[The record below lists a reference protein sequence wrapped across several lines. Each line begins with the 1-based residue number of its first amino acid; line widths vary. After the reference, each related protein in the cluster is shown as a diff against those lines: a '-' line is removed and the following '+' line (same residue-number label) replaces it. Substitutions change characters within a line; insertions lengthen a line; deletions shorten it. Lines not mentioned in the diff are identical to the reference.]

1 MKKILFT
8 FTGAGLLAF
17 LLGSSTGAS
26 TGPDRAGRPFT
37 YNYENVLGTSL
48 ELKVFAGAEAVADKA
63 EEAALAEI
71 DREAKIL
78 SAWDSTSEFSRWSGS
93 VDRPER
99 VSPELLEVLGLFD
112 QWRERSGGAL
122 DASAEA
128 VTRVWKKAAAE
139 RRMPSAGELAAAVAA
154 VKGRHWELD
163 TAKGTATHLD
173 RTPLALN
180 SFAKSYIVGRAADA
194 ALAAEGV
201 TAAVVNI
208 GGDLVVRGNWTEP
221 VSVAD
226 PKADEENAEP
236 IARLRIRN
244 AAVAT
249 SGNYRRG
256 VEIDGRHYSHIVDPR
271 TGQPVDHVISATV
284 VAPNASD
291 AGALATTMCVLQ
303 PEESQRLA
311 ERTPGVEYLLV
322 ASDGKRIASS
332 GWKRLQTPGIAV
344 SPVPA
349 PAPAA
354 GTWDP
359 AYELNID
366 LELAR
371 IQDMRARRPY
381 VAVWVEDADKHPV
394 RTLALWYQRP
404 RWLPELRAWYRG
416 DRQRAAAEGAEITGS
431 VSSATRP
438 PGKYKLKW
446 DGKDNKGNLVKAGKY
461 TVFIEAAREHGTY
474 QIMKQ
479 EMDFS
484 GTPQEI
490 QLPGGTEIASAT
502 LAYRKTN

>member
-1 MKKILFT
+1 MNKILLT
-8 FTGAGLLAF
+8 LAGAGLLAF
-17 LLGSSTGAS
+17 FLGSSTGAS
-26 TGPDRAGRPFT
+26 TDPGRSGRPYT
-37 YNYENVLGTSL
+37 YHYENVLGTSL
-48 ELKVFAGAEAVADKA
+48 ELKALAGSEAIADKA
-63 EEAALAEI
+63 EAAALAEI

-78 SAWDSTSEFSRWSGS
+78 SAWDSASEFSRWSAAVG
-93 VDRPER
+93 RPER

-128 VTRVWKKAAAE
+128 VTRVWKKAAGE
-139 RRMPSAGELAAAVAA
+139 RRMPTAGELAAAVAA
-154 VKGRHWELD
+154 VKGKHWDLD
-163 TAKGTATHLD
+163 AAHGTATHLD

-194 ALAAEGV
+194 ALATEGV
-201 TAAVVNI
+201 TATVVNI

-226 PKADEENAEP
+226 PKSDEENAEP
-236 IARLRIRN
+236 IALLQIRN

-256 VEIDGRHYSHIVDPR
+256 VEIAGRHYSHIVDPR

-322 ASDGKRIASS
+322 ASDGKRVASS
-332 GWKRLQTPGIAV
+332 GWKRLQAAGMAM
-344 SPVPA
+344 SPA
-349 PAPAA
+349 PAPVPAA

-359 AYELNID
+359 AFELTIN
-366 LELAR
+366 LEIAR
-371 IQDMRARRPY
+371 IQGMRARRPY
-381 VAVWVEDADKHPV
+381 VAVWIEDPDKLPV
-394 RTLALWYQRP
+394 RTIALWIERV
-404 RWLPELRAWYRG
+404 RWLPELKAWYRA
-416 DRQRAAAEGAEITGS
+416 DRLRATSEGKEITAS

-438 PGKYKLKW
+438 AGKYKLKW

-461 TVFIEAAREHGTY
+461 TVWIEAAREHGTY
-474 QIMKQ
+474 QIMHR
-479 EMDFS
+479 EMDFN
-484 GTPQEI
+484 GTPEEVE
-490 QLPGGTEIASAT
+490 LPGGTELSSAS
-502 LAYRKTN
+502 LAYHKM

>member
-1 MKKILFT
+1 MKKLLFT
-8 FTGAGLLAF
+8 LTGAGLLAF
-17 LLGSSTGAS
+17 FLGSSTGAS

-48 ELKVFAGAEAVADKA
+48 ELKVLAGSEAVADKA
-63 EEAALAEI
+63 EAAALAEI

-78 SAWDSTSEFSRWSGS
+78 SAWDSASEFSRWSHG
-93 VDRPER
+93 VGRPER
-99 VSPELLEVLGLFD
+99 LSPELLEVLGLFD

-128 VTRVWKKAAAE
+128 VTRVWKQAAAE
-139 RRMPSAGELAAAVAA
+139 RRMPAPAELAAAVTA

-163 TAKGTATHLD
+163 TAHGTATHLD

-180 SFAKSYIVGRAADA
+180 SFAKSFIVGRAADA
-194 ALAAEGV
+194 ALTTEGV

-226 PKADEENAEP
+226 PKSDAENAEP

-256 VEIDGRHYSHIVDPR
+256 VEIAGRHYSHIVDPR

-284 VAPNASD
+284 VALNAAD

-303 PEESQRLA
+303 PEESKRLA

-322 ASDGKRIASS
+322 ASDGTRIASS
-332 GWKRLQTPGIAV
+332 GWKRLQAPGVAM
-344 SPVPA
+344 SPVPP

-354 GTWDP
+354 ATWDP
-359 AYELNID
+359 AFELAID
-366 LELAR
+366 LEIAR

-381 VAVWVEDADKHPV
+381 VAVWIEDADKFPV
-394 RTLALWYQRP
+394 RTVALWFQRP
-404 RWLPELRAWYRG
+404 RWLPELRAWYRS
-416 DRQRAAAEGAEITGS
+416 DRLRATTEGNDITS
-431 VSSATRP
+431 SISSATRP

-474 QIMKQ
+474 QIMRH
-479 EMDFS
+479 EMDFN
-484 GTPQEI
+484 GTPQEA
-490 QLPGGTEIASAT
+490 QLPGGTEISAAS
-502 LAYRKTN
+502 LAYRKM